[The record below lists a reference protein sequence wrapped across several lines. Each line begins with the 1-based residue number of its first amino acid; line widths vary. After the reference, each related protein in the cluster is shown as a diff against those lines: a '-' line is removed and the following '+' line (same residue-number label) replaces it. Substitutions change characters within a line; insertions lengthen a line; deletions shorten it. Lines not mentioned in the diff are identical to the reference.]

1 MPDDNHKL
9 FNTLLKQ
16 DDWIKN
22 IIIILSDYK
31 YKKHASASKTYLHNL
46 NIHQNI
52 ICKCDVI

>member
-31 YKKHASASKTYLHNL
+31 YKKHASASKTY
-46 NIHQNI
+46 ICI
-52 ICKCDVI
+52 I